1 MVAGTRLCNDQL
13 DPLCPIS
20 SLNYLLKPETIVGLC
35 YQILLLQECGLSHS
49 CVPLP
54 KCIAPNCWE
63 HVLITSCLSCH
74 SATVQP
80 PYVRR
85 KVQLS
90 CIYTPRHEAIQNK
103 RRRGTPKAQMS
114 VQGLT
119 IPTKGF
125 CGFSQSAQEKAGE
138 HKTIRSQSFHIP
150 SNSVFTNYPIT

>member
-1 MVAGTRLCNDQL
+1 M

-35 YQILLLQECGLSHS
+35 YKILLLQECGLSHS

-54 KCIAPNCWE
+54 KCIAPNCWD
-63 HVLITSCLSCH
+63 HVLITPCLSCH
-74 SATVQP
+74 SVTVQP
-80 PYVRR
+80 PYVWR

-103 RRRGTPKAQMS
+103 WRRGTPKTQISARE
-114 VQGLT
+114 LT

-125 CGFSQSAQEKAGE
+125 CVFPQSVHKKARE
-138 HKTIRSQSFHIP
+138 CKTIRSQSFHIP
-150 SNSVFTNYPIT
+150 SNSVFTNHPITWC